1 MIIIILII
9 IIIFILIIVNNNN
22 YDYDKYLTNLKHKI
36 LYKYN
41 FDELWVIFIND
52 LTIEPINKTDINIPY
67 IKKISR
73 NTIIEM
79 KDIRELEEI
88 LLLIKDNNNDLK
100 KEIKKLE
107 FEIARNIKKSNQC
120 LLTLK
125 EGFII
130 YKNENNITEIYKYYN
145 NNFYEKKYGIMNI
158 CKNKNKNQLNDIY
171 KKLKSFY
178 DVYLLLSNINKPITI
193 ELLNNF
199 INNLN

>member
-100 KEIKKLE
+100 KEIKRIQRL
-107 FEIARNIKKSNQC
+107 FVC
-120 LLTLK
+120 
-125 EGFII
+125 
-130 YKNENNITEIYKYYN
+130 
-145 NNFYEKKYGIMNI
+145 GI
-158 CKNKNKNQLNDIY
+158 
-171 KKLKSFY
+171 F
-178 DVYLLLSNINKPITI
+178 
-193 ELLNNF
+193 
-199 INNLN
+199 

>member
-1 MIIIILII
+1 MRSIKTSF
-9 IIIFILIIVNNNN
+9 IFFLEKKN
-22 YDYDKYLTNLKHKI
+22 YI

-145 NNFYEKKYGIMNI
+145 NNFYGTM
-158 CKNKNKNQLNDIY
+158 
-171 KKLKSFY
+171 
-178 DVYLLLSNINKPITI
+178 
-193 ELLNNF
+193 EL
-199 INNLN
+199 IS